1 MIQIALLLFGA
12 EFVRSKAKVIG
23 CIGLLWGL
31 MGVGVLIDGLDG
43 VLYFPMKAFGILLLL
58 ESLVTLSVASSGIG
72 AQKAVLFFKGG
83 VCFFVSLLILANKT
97 YSNLLLAIIF
107 GFSYFIFGLL
117 VITSAFVVRYPHWRL
132 SVVTGTAKVIFA
144 LLLFMPYP
152 VGYQSTVSFFI
163 GSLMIVSAISALRVA
178 RRASLLVRGTSSF
191 DLLTPA
197 VPVLNITKKAAVKPE
212 RAQVSITP
220 PLHEPLVV
228 HIWTPEGSA
237 ENKPVPRPVIN
248 RYIAAVDS
256 QGVIS
261 TGHAALELQPS
272 IYISLYP
279 AADIDRSPSE
289 FFRILKATKDNDVP
303 GTFQPDYKQE
313 AADWCESD
321 RKIVFHYYNSDALE
335 HFWMNYRL
343 DNRYNLTYRN
353 CSSSVAYAL
362 EASLDGVLAF
372 RSKRWR
378 DCLRTLFMPELWIAA
393 QVRSRALTMAWTPG
407 LVMDYARALRAIV
420 HPVPQ
425 SWFQRMPWKARQV
438 DSIST
443 NVTDGP
449 DSP

>member
-23 CIGLLWGL
+23 SIGLLWGL
-31 MGVGVLIDGLDG
+31 MGLGVLIDGMDG

-117 VITSAFVVRYPHWRL
+117 VITSAFVVRYPQWRL
-132 SVVTGTAKVIFA
+132 SAVTGTARVIFA
-144 LLLFMPYP
+144 LLLFTPYP

-163 GSLMIVSAISALRVA
+163 GSLMLVSGISALRVA

-191 DLLTPA
+191 ELLTPT
-197 VPVLNITKKAAVKPE
+197 VPALDLTQTAAVTPE
-212 RAQVSITP
+212 LAQASVST
-220 PLHEPLVV
+220 LTHELLVV
-228 HIWTPEGSA
+228 HIWTPEGTA
-237 ENKPVPRPVIN
+237 ENTPLPRPIIN

-261 TGHAALELQPS
+261 TGHAALELLPS

-279 AADIDRSPSE
+279 ASDIDRSPSE

-303 GTFQPDYKQE
+303 GTFLTDYKKE

-321 RKIVFHYYNSDALE
+321 RKIVFKRYNSGALE
-335 HFWMNYRL
+335 DFWKSYSL
-343 DNRYNLTYRN
+343 DKSYNLTYRN

-362 EASLDGVLAF
+362 EASLDGVLAI
-372 RSKRWR
+372 RSERWR

-393 QVRSRALTMAWTPG
+393 RVRKRALTMAWTPG
-407 LVMDYARALRAIV
+407 LVMDYARALQAIV
-420 HPVPQ
+420 HPAPQ
-425 SWFQRMPWKARQV
+425 SWYERLPWKTRQV
-438 DSIST
+438 DGIST
-443 NVTDGP
+443 GVAGDR